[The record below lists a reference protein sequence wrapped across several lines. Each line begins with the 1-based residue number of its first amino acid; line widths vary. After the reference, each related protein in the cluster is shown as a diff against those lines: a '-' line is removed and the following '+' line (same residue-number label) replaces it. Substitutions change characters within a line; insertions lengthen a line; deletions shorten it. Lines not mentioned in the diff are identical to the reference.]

1 MAKYFVLTLLF
12 GIIVAQTDVTAEQ
25 NIRGSDL
32 LLKQPTTGSVPLA
45 LSIGAIRK
53 PRGLWFPE
61 RRGTMTDYQ
70 YQIKANKILV
80 ASARE
85 GLLHPEVAKYLVKGL
100 DFARRCH
107 RKSLPTLAAP
117 KKKNGFDFTQR
128 ERSVIWHVNQYIQ
141 QRCD

>member
-1 MAKYFVLTLLF
+1 MAKEFVITLLF
-12 GIIVAQTDVTAEQ
+12 AIMVAQTDVTAEQ
-25 NIRGSDL
+25 NSRGCDL
-32 LLKQPTTGSVPLA
+32 LLKQPTTGSVR
-45 LSIGAIRK
+45 SIGAIRK
-53 PRGLWFPE
+53 PRGVWFPE
-61 RRGTMTDYQ
+61 RRRMMTDYQ

-85 GLLHPEVAKYLVKGL
+85 GLLHPEVAKYLVNGL
-100 DFARRCH
+100 DFARHCR

-128 ERSVIWHVNQYIQ
+128 ERSVIWNINQYIQ